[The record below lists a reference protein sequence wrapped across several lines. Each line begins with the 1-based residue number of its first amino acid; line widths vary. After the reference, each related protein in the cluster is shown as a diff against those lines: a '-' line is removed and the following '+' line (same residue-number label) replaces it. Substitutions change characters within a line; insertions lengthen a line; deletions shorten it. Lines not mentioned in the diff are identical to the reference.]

1 MISPKNPLRKLSA
14 LGRDTGGAALLEF
27 AFSLPILLTMSL
39 TGAELTN
46 YIATKMRVSQMAL
59 QLADN
64 AARIGLGSQLEAKKI
79 SEADINDLL
88 TGAQLQSGELNLKAN
103 GRVILSDIEPTAAG
117 ATRYKIGWQRCY
129 GDKDSYVPAY
139 PPLGDSKTDM
149 PGIGPAGRQTIAPD
163 GGAAMFVE
171 VYYEYKPLVQSA
183 LAPSTKMVEIASMMV
198 RDRRDLSDDTYI
210 VVNGVTQL
218 NPNPLHPNGVYKVQG
233 VTPSTC

>member
-1 MISPKNPLRKLSA
+1 MTMARKPLRMLSK
-14 LGRDTGGAALLEF
+14 LGRDTSGTALLEF

-46 YIATKMRVSQMAL
+46 YITTKMRVSQIAL

-64 AARIGLGSQLEAKKI
+64 AARIGSGTQLEAKKI

-88 TGAQLQSGELNLKAN
+88 VGAQLQSGELNLKAN
-103 GRVILSDIEPTAAG
+103 GRVILSDVEPTATG
-117 ATRYKIGWQRCY
+117 ATTYKIGWQRCY
-129 GDKDSYVPAY
+129 GDKDGYVPAY
-139 PPLGDSKTDM
+139 PLYGESKTSN
-149 PGIGPAGRQTIAPD
+149 PGMGPDGRRTIAPD

-171 VYYEYKPLVQSA
+171 VYYEYKPLIQTS

-198 RDRRDLSDDTYI
+198 RDRRDLSDDTK
-210 VVNGVTQL
+210 NADGTT